1 MRLKL
6 TLIAA
11 LAVATGVAI
20 PVAVSASTA
29 QATTAVAA
37 IDPTATGV
45 NCLPESVPM
54 GEATSCTATV
64 TDSSTGATTP
74 TGTVSFTVVDTQG
87 TFTVGS
93 CTLTAISVVPPPD
106 EQASCSAS
114 YTPEQFGPGTQ
125 TLTANYLG
133 DSGHTAGSGSEFIEQ
148 ALRATNMNLTCSPA
162 TVFSGQATTC
172 TAALADA
179 GSFDTTTPTGT
190 VSFITGTTKGNFTAV
205 GSCTLAAV
213 VVGQASC
220 SLSFTQPPQLPLG
233 TQQVAASYGGDSE
246 FSPNGA
252 QIAITVTPG
261 PATLLADLY
270 QAVTTPTPVGPGN
283 SLGSKVQQAQAYYAA
298 GDIADTCST
307 LGAFINE
314 VAAQTG
320 KKIPAT
326 TAAQLTADAQQIQ
339 ADLGC

>member
-6 TLIAA
+6 TLITA
-11 LAVATGVAI
+11 LAVAAGVAI
-20 PVAVSASTA
+20 PVAVSVSTA
-29 QATTAVAA
+29 QAGTV
-37 IDPTATGV
+37 DPTATGV

-54 GEATSCTATV
+54 GEATSCTVTV
-64 TDSSTGATTP
+64 TDSSIGATTP
-74 TGTVSFTVVDTQG
+74 TGTVSFTVVDAQG

-93 CTLTAISVVPPPD
+93 CTLTAISVIPPPD
-106 EQASCSAS
+106 EQASCSAT

-133 DSGHTAGSGSEFIEQ
+133 DSGHAAGSGSEFIEQ
-148 ALRATNMNLTCSPA
+148 ALRASNMNLTCSPA
-162 TVFSGQATTC
+162 SVFSGQATTC

-190 VSFITGTTKGNFTAV
+190 VSFITGTNKGNFTAV

-213 VVGQASC
+213 VIGQAFC
-220 SLSFTQPPQLPLG
+220 SVSFTPPPQLPLG
-233 TQQVAASYGGDSE
+233 AQQVAASYGGDSE
-246 FSPNGA
+246 FSPNGT

-339 ADLGC
+339 TDLGC